1 MEVGARFSNTHYLVT
16 FIFSITD
23 LQTFRHVHKQPSI
36 DICTEKQYSKRL
48 EQLTSIFFS
57 RDEKYTSRTLLCMF
71 VGYIIQ
77 RISLRNRYFSQV
89 FQYEQYVLVYFTKNI
104 LKYLDVNVHVRIKFV
119 LQVRQTTNL
128 FMSFSCMV
136 NGRTPLLCIPPD
148 S

>member
-36 DICTEKQYSKRL
+36 DIYTEKQYSKRL

-57 RDEKYTSRTLLCMF
+57 TDEKYTSRTLLCTF
-71 VGYIIQ
+71 VGCIIQ

-104 LKYLDVNVHVRIKFV
+104 LKYLDVNVHVCIKFA

-148 S
+148 T